1 MAPRHKYLHM
11 NLPKVR
17 CKNRFWVV
25 MVPVVEKWIKTGLIP
40 YVIYCSNLVQV
51 NHTTLQSINISLTN
65 CVPRPS
71 FLFSL
76 LDEKQSE
83 DVLVP
88 GEQAGQL
95 PPAEVRQQGGGAGQE
110 GGERAT
116 QQEA

>member
-1 MAPRHKYLHM
+1 MSALALRHKYLHM
-11 NLPKVR
+11 NLPKVQ
-17 CKNRFWVV
+17 CKNGFWVV
-25 MVPVVEKWIKTGLIP
+25 MGPVVEKWIKTGLTP
-40 YVIYCSNLVQV
+40 YVIYCSNLIQV

-95 PPAEVRQQGGGAGQE
+95 PPAEVRQKGGGAGQE
-110 GGERAT
+110 GGEGAT
-116 QQEA
+116 